1 MDRELSGPLRA
12 RQRKTDFD
20 SRDWVNVLNHEM
32 YKPAAL
38 KSFARFFLVTLF
50 AVGGM
55 TAAAHADA
63 AAFDLTGPRLELK
76 VTRAGK
82 TLPISQVPNLQP
94 GDRIWVHP
102 DFPESQSAHYLLIVS
117 FLRGSTNPPP
127 SDWFIKAESWSKKVR
142 EEGIVV
148 TVPEDA
154 QQVVL
159 FLAPQT
165 GGDFSTLRSAIE
177 GKPGTFVRASQDLQQ
192 ASLDRQ
198 RLDKYLD
205 EVKSASSFDLPSL
218 HTRSQLLARSLGIK
232 LDEQCFDKPS
242 EQQAPCLMRNTDQL
256 VLEDGHSQTMVAA
269 LTSGASADLIGTLST
284 TRIAGG
290 GTYSP
295 YIGSIVDM
303 ARVLEGLHNADYQ
316 YIPALALAK
325 DGTLSLR
332 LNNPPSFH
340 KPKSVLVVGLPPV
353 EAPQLP
359 PMRVVDANQ
368 VFCLTSQ
375 SLVLPAEGAPLVFAT
390 ALAHDFELH
399 VHDKSGHDI
408 DLPAKADSARGGFL
422 IDIKGLREKTL
433 DTELSGTL
441 RGYWGFDRF
450 DGPTFS
456 LRSPYGAAWLIASAD
471 ASGLIVGREDTLHL
485 HSNGAACTEEVSLK
499 NSQGKVVK
507 ADWKLPKSDELEVQ
521 VPLKDATPGAIAML
535 IKQHGEAK
543 PDEVPVRTY
552 AEAGHLEGF
561 VLHAGDRDGTLKGNR
576 LDEVAGLDLGKIHFA
591 PAGLT
596 RTGQQDELQVVS
608 SDATASTALKAD
620 ENLVAHVLLKDGRA
634 LELATTVQAPRP
646 KVALLSKSVQ
656 LGASPSAIRFG
667 TEDVLPQ
674 DARLTFF
681 LKSEIPETFPH
692 HEKIEVATLDS
703 AFTAML
709 SLTDGSLILRDAQ
722 SVLATFDP
730 AKSFGPSAFGPL
742 RFRAVDSDDV
752 KGDWA
757 PLTNLVRIP
766 TLKDIVCPDS
776 PDKSCQLRGTNLFFI
791 DSVASDPQ
799 FTRSHSVP
807 ADFTGSSLEVPRPNG
822 TLLYL
827 KLRDAPGVVNR
838 AALPVVP
845 E

>member
-1 MDRELSGPLRA
+1 MD
-12 RQRKTDFD
+12 
-20 SRDWVNVLNHEM
+20 VLNLDM
-32 YKPAAL
+32 L
-38 KSFARFFLVTLF
+38 KVASILTFFRLLVFTLL
-50 AVGGM
+50 AGGGI
-55 TAAAHADA
+55 ASIAHADA

-82 TLPISQVPNLQP
+82 TLPISQVPNLQA
-94 GDRIWVHP
+94 GDRIWIHP
-102 DFPESQSAHYLLIVS
+102 DFPESQSAHYLLIVT

-127 SDWFIKAESWSKKVR
+127 SGWFIKAETWSKKVR
-142 EEGIVV
+142 DEGIVV

-192 ASLDRQ
+192 ASLDRT

-205 EVKSASSFDLPSL
+205 EVKSASNADPQSL
-218 HTRSQLLARSLGIK
+218 HARSQLLARSLGIK

-242 EQQAPCLMRNTDQL
+242 EQQAPCLVRNTDQL

-353 EAPQLP
+353 EAAQLP
-359 PMRVVDANQ
+359 PMRAVDANQ
-368 VFCLTSQ
+368 VFCLTSP
-375 SLVLPAEGAPLVFAT
+375 SLVLPTEGAPLVFAT

-422 IDIKGLREKTL
+422 IDTKGLHEKSV

-456 LRSPYGAAWLIASAD
+456 LRSPYGAEWLVASAD
-471 ASGLIVGREDTLHL
+471 ASALIVGREDTLHL
-485 HSNGAACTEEVSLK
+485 HSNSAACTEEVSLK
-499 NSQGKVVK
+499 NSQAKLVK
-507 ADWKLPKSDELEVQ
+507 ADWKLPKPDDLEVQ
-521 VPLKDATPGAIAML
+521 VPLKDATPGTITML
-535 IKQHGEAK
+535 IKQHGEIK
-543 PDEVPVRTY
+543 PNEVAVRTY

-561 VLHAGDRDGTLKGNR
+561 VFHAGDRNGILKGNR
-576 LDEVAGLDLGKIHFA
+576 LDEVAGVDLGKIHFA
-591 PAGLT
+591 PSGLT
-596 RTGQQDELQVVS
+596 RAGQQDQLQLVS
-608 SDATASTALKAD
+608 ADPAADAALKPE
-620 ENLVAHVLLKDGRA
+620 ENLTAHVLLKDGRT
-634 LELATTVQAPRP
+634 LDLATTVQAPRP

-656 LGASPSAIRFG
+656 LGPTPTAIRFG

-681 LKSEIPETFPH
+681 LKSEIPDTFPH
-692 HEKIEVATLDS
+692 NEKIEVATSDS
-703 AFTAML
+703 SFTTML

-722 SVLATFDP
+722 SVLATLDP
-730 AKSFGPSAFGPL
+730 SKSFGPSAFGPL
-742 RFRAVDSDDV
+742 RFRAVDSDGV
-752 KGDWA
+752 KGDWE

-791 DSVASDPQ
+791 DSLASDPQ
-799 FTRSHSVP
+799 FTRSHAVP
-807 ADFTGSSLEVPRPNG
+807 ADFTGPSLEVPRPNG

-838 AALPVVP
+838 VALPVLP

>member
-1 MDRELSGPLRA
+1 MFKA
-12 RQRKTDFD
+12 AFI
-20 SRDWVNVLNHEM
+20 
-32 YKPAAL
+32 KPFIRLLLFTLLAGGGVTAL
-38 KSFARFFLVTLF
+38 
-50 AVGGM
+50 
-55 TAAAHADA
+55 AHADA
-63 AAFDLTGPRLELK
+63 AAFDLTGPRLDLR

-94 GDRIWVHP
+94 GDRIWIHP

-127 SDWFIKAESWSKKVR
+127 SDWFIKAETWSKKVR

-165 GGDFSTLRSAIE
+165 GGDFSTLRSGIE

-205 EVKSASSFDLPSL
+205 EVKSASSVDLPSL

-359 PMRVVDANQ
+359 PMRAVDANQ
-368 VFCLTSQ
+368 VFCVTSP
-375 SLVLPAEGAPLVFAT
+375 SLMLPTEGAPLVFAT

-408 DLPAKADSARGGFL
+408 NLPAKADSARGGFL

-456 LRSPYGAAWLIASAD
+456 LRSPYGSTWLIASAD
-471 ASGLIVGREDTLHL
+471 ANGLIVGREDTLHL
-485 HSNGAACTEEVSLK
+485 HSSSATCTEEVSLK
-499 NSQGKVVK
+499 NSQGKVTK
-507 ADWKLPKSDELEVQ
+507 TDWKLPKPDELEVQ

-535 IKQHGEAK
+535 IQQHGEAK
-543 PDEVPVRTY
+543 PDEVAARTY

-561 VLHAGDRDGTLKGNR
+561 TLHVGDRSGTLKGNR
-576 LDEVAGLDLGKIHFA
+576 LDEVTGLDLGKIHFA

-596 RTGQQDELQVVS
+596 RTGQQDELQLVS
-608 SDATASTALKAD
+608 SDSTAATALKP
-620 ENLVAHVLLKDGRA
+620 EESLVAHVLLKDGRT
-634 LELATTVQAPRP
+634 LDLATTVQAPRP

-656 LGASPSAIRFG
+656 LGSTPSAIRFG

-681 LKSEIPETFPH
+681 LKSEVPETFSH
-692 HEKIEVATLDS
+692 HEKIEVATMDS
-703 AFTAML
+703 SFTTTL

-742 RFRAVDSDDV
+742 RFRAVDSSDV
-752 KGDWA
+752 KGDWQ
-757 PLTNLVRIP
+757 PLTNLVRVP
-766 TLKDIVCPDS
+766 TLKDVACPDS
-776 PDKSCQLRGTNLFFI
+776 PDKSCELRGANLFFI

-807 ADFTGSSLEVPRPNG
+807 ADFNGASLEVPRPNG

-838 AALPVVP
+838 VALPVVP